1 MNALNIVKGWS
12 DVGIFPDSQLSIVKV
27 EIAGSAYLD
36 IKIVAG
42 VGHWGVRNK
51 L

>member
-1 MNALNIVKGWS
+1 MNVLNIVKGWS
-12 DVGIFPDSQLSIVKV
+12 DVGIFSDSQLSIVKV
-27 EIAGSAYLD
+27 EIAGGAYLD
-36 IKIVAG
+36 MEIVAG

>member
-1 MNALNIVKGWS
+1 MNVLNIVKGWS
-12 DVGIFPDSQLSIVKV
+12 DVGIFSDSQLSIVKV
-27 EIAGSAYLD
+27 EIAGGAYFD
-36 IKIVAG
+36 IEIVAG